1 MTGML
6 KKRFDMILMA
16 LTVAGFLAVAAQ
28 GLAVAPVPDTD
39 ESYML
44 QVSYEMIHHG
54 KLAQPFSRY
63 LGGNIENTLHSFT
76 PVYFVMLSG
85 FLKLFGWGILQGRIF
100 NLITAALMLVIIF
113 FIGRKLFDWRVGMT
127 AILLTVSDITFLYRS
142 RFLRNDYCA
151 AMFAL
156 LAFYL
161 YEEAEKRKDWRWFTG
176 SGLAAGAALMSH
188 TTALYMILAISAL
201 MLFRRGWRV
210 IKAAGFY
217 QFALGAFVVSAYEII
232 YDIID
237 FQNVLLQNRGDNR
250 HFKLLS
256 GMGWLKNLR
265 HETRRYELWNQGGL
279 MYPGVPRTLLLVFQW
294 LIVIA
299 AVYLLVRGYFYLKKG
314 NAMDEPRVRL
324 LIVSAVAALFF
335 AIVTSQKAIYY
346 MAHLAPL
353 FALMV
358 GILISDGL
366 DWLKRWQSFEW
377 RRWRVPPLA
386 HKAAM
391 AFGLVIALAFSYQF
405 LKQTRRYLNEV
416 RDPDAASFE
425 EFKAAIRG
433 LVPEGVCPVIVRDPV
448 MWLAFPE
455 YDQCFANI
463 QERMR
468 KAVDIN
474 GKEYALIVNPRIAQ
488 RWVPRIAGTSHHL
501 LGEMMNTPY
510 GNLNIYYT
518 GTDPRWLAL
527 KTVRYQFFGKQRGY
541 VSEDQIADAAEV
553 WSATAA
559 DLTQFTGVAD
569 KAVGPEGLSVE
580 KTHRGDQLIAL
591 CSVELK
597 PDTIYQLSVQAT
609 AVAKQW
615 SLVVVEDNTGERL
628 YSQNLE
634 ETTTPAAFDRC
645 FRSSKIT
652 RVTIAL
658 MPQSKKTE
666 PAHLVRLGVREI
678 GPVYP

>member
-1 MTGML
+1 ML
-6 KKRFDMILMA
+6 KKRFDLILMVVV
-16 LTVAGFLAVAAQ
+16 VAGFVAVAAQ
-28 GLAVAPVPDTD
+28 GLARVPVPDTD

-44 QVSYEMIHHG
+44 QVSYEMIYHG

-63 LGGNIENTLHSFT
+63 LGGNIENSLHSFT

-85 FLKLFGWGILQGRIF
+85 FLKVFGWGILQGRIF
-100 NLITAALMLVIIF
+100 NLITAALTLVMVF
-113 FIGRKLFDWRVGMT
+113 FIGRKLFDWRVGLT
-127 AILLTVSDITFLYRS
+127 AIILVVSDITFLYRS
-142 RFLRNDYCA
+142 RLLRNDYSA

-161 YEEAEKRKDWRWFTG
+161 YEEAEKRKDWRWFMG

-188 TTALYMILAISAL
+188 TTALYMVVAIFAL
-201 MLFRRGWRV
+201 MLFRRGWRI
-210 IKAAGFY
+210 IKATSFY
-217 QFALGAFVVSAYEII
+217 QFALGVFIVSAYEII

-256 GMGWLKNLR
+256 ALGWLKNLR
-265 HETRRYELWNQGGL
+265 HETRRYDLWNQGGL
-279 MYPGVPRTLLLVFQW
+279 MYPGVPRTLLYVFQW

-299 AVYLLVRGYFYLKKG
+299 SAYLLVRVFFYLRKSD
-314 NAMDEPRVRL
+314 AMDEPRVR
-324 LIVSAVAALFF
+324 IFVVTSVAVFFF

-366 DWLKRWQSFEW
+366 DLLKRWRSFEW
-377 RRWRVPPLA
+377 KGWRAPTLA

-391 AFGLVIALAFSYQF
+391 AVGLVMALAFSYQF
-405 LKQTRRYLNEV
+405 LKQTKRYLNEA
-416 RDPDAASFE
+416 RNPDAASFE
-425 EFKAAIRG
+425 EFKTVIRS

-455 YDQCFANI
+455 QDQCFANI

-468 KAVDIN
+468 KAIDIN
-474 GKEYALIVNPRIAQ
+474 GKDYALIVNPRIAQ
-488 RWVPRIAGTSHHL
+488 RWVPKIAGTSHHL

-510 GNLNIYYT
+510 GNLQIYYT
-518 GTDPRWLAL
+518 GVDPRWLAL
-527 KTVRYQFFGKQRGY
+527 NTVRYQFFGKQSGQ
-541 VSEDQIADAAEV
+541 VSEDQIANAAEV

-559 DLTQFTGVAD
+559 DLKQCAGLAD
-569 KAVGPEGLSVE
+569 GAVELEGLRVE
-580 KTHRGDQLIAL
+580 KQHRGDGLIAL
-591 CSVELK
+591 CPVELK
-597 PDTIYQLSVQAT
+597 PDTIYQMNVQAT
-609 AVAKQW
+609 AGAKQW
-615 SLVVVEDNTGERL
+615 SLVVIEDGTGERL
-628 YSQNLE
+628 YLQNLE
-634 ETTTPAAFDRC
+634 AAAKPAAFDEC
-645 FRSSKIT
+645 FRSSKIS
-652 RVTIAL
+652 RATIAL

-666 PAHLVRLGVREI
+666 PAHIARLSIREI
-678 GPVYP
+678 GPVNH